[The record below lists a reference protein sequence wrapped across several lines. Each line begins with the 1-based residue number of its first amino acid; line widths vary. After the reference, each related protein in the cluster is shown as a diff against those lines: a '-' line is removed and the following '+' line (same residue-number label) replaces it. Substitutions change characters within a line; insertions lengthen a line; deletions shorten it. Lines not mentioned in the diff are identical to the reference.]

1 MAKPSDV
8 SNTVLKYYSYLFYTI
23 VITAYIGIGY
33 KAPQAMVTFNYYLK
47 VLIGIFLVYRFNSYR
62 KHIKFEEFDRRV
74 AFSAGM
80 FILSTTILSKY
91 FSVFKQ
97 TDTPDVVINNNSKT
111 IDKNKTDDDDVK
123 NLKDKNKME

>member
-1 MAKPSDV
+1 MVNPSKI

>member
-1 MAKPSDV
+1 MVNPSEV

-97 TDTPDVVINNNSKT
+97 TDTPAVVINNNSKT

>member
-1 MAKPSDV
+1 MVKPSDV

-80 FILSTTILSKY
+80 FILSTTILSRY
-91 FSVFKQ
+91 FSVFKHA
-97 TDTPDVVINNNSKT
+97 DTPAVDDVVIKNENTK
-111 IDKNKTDDDDVK
+111 DKNKTNDDDVK
-123 NLKDKNKME
+123 NKNKME